1 MEKKLTK
8 GDLDQLTSNI
18 WYSNFERGEECF
30 EHVSF
35 YSEIKDEL
43 ENTRYWYY
51 GLSKISQ
58 NIVRALCYI
67 YNRKINHQ
75 NDFDK
80 DRCSY
85 LYYWLGDKIY
95 SRVHDKTK
103 FSSIIKM
110 IYQEIYKTNFLNTCN
125 YRYIDIEED
134 IFNTYKILHDYSK
147 DYGNIHLNT
156 LSGNMTCD
164 EDYKKAMYKYI
175 DIYNHVYSKCN
186 IERTN
191 KYDCDYFNELFEGY
205 NHDDLSSFH
214 CMQHN
219 VQAFSIDEQAVVE
232 PSRKS
237 LSVTRSS
244 RGTLASVIHPNP
256 KDVFTYDNV
265 KCSFNSFMKILKFN
279 ISLLFKYYLHYLSYD
294 CYNYLSEKLDAP
306 KLSKENEVH
315 LENALQFLGKEQYNK
330 YNKYPKHKAIDN
342 LAARITQD
350 GLFYYSHNTKVAC
363 NYINYKLNETLRT
376 HYNHIYTEDYNI
388 FKKLVKEFYNKR
400 HNSNNSQKPCE
411 NYIEHIDDEIYKKL
425 NILYNIYYHYNE
437 LNRPNNYIYNNA
449 DHKLC
454 SNLDLLI
461 YYSNDAINRGLIN
474 EETISLIRKLKEI
487 INNDDISKPYKQK
500 CDLRVLYIMLTEL
513 PKTEVQITREANS
526 ELDLHVA
533 QKPDELH
540 ELEPQRGDAVNEQ
553 ASSQQ
558 ESEDE
563 TSRDLAPQELV
574 PQELAAKVE
583 EPGIQLNG
591 FQGVMYPAISQQ
603 VSYDQVVTGRPE
615 ERYISQ
621 DPEAP
626 TREEEEDAHMEF
638 LVVSMD
644 HSQEN
649 LQDIKIIW
657 VEILDIVK

>member
-1 MEKKLTK
+1 MTNHCN
-8 GDLDQLTSNI
+8 GSHDQ
-18 WYSNFERGEECF
+18 
-30 EHVSF
+30 
-35 YSEIKDEL
+35 
-43 ENTRYWYY
+43 
-51 GLSKISQ
+51 
-58 NIVRALCYI
+58 
-67 YNRKINHQ
+67 
-75 NDFDK
+75 
-80 DRCSY
+80 
-85 LYYWLGDKIY
+85 
-95 SRVHDKTK
+95 
-103 FSSIIKM
+103 
-110 IYQEIYKTNFLNTCN
+110 
-125 YRYIDIEED
+125 
-134 IFNTYKILHDYSK
+134 
-147 DYGNIHLNT
+147 
-156 LSGNMTCD
+156 
-164 EDYKKAMYKYI
+164 
-175 DIYNHVYSKCN
+175 
-186 IERTN
+186 
-191 KYDCDYFNELFEGY
+191 
-205 NHDDLSSFH
+205 
-214 CMQHN
+214 
-219 VQAFSIDEQAVVE
+219 
-232 PSRKS
+232 
-237 LSVTRSS
+237 
-244 RGTLASVIHPNP
+244 
-256 KDVFTYDNV
+256 
-265 KCSFNSFMKILKFN
+265 
-279 ISLLFKYYLHYLSYD
+279 YLSYD

-315 LENALQFLGKEQYNK
+315 LENALKFLGKEQYNK

-626 TREEEEDAHMEF
+626 TRGTEGVLDKMQGFITETLGQVEPAPILGVSGGMGALFLLFKYTPVGTFFRGRRGRTYGIPSGFNGPFTGEF
-638 LVVSMD
+638 AGYQDYLGGNIGY
-644 HSQEN
+644 SQMSHLAE
-649 LQDIKIIW
+649 
-657 VEILDIVK
+657 